1 MKNTD
6 SMYGVFST
14 KPHYSNSGASK
25 NDIYM
30 FYIYAK
36 DKKTNQYQIFYS
48 VLKGYD
54 ALRKFR
60 RTLIDKGLRSR
71 SNLHRD
77 KYLKL
82 GGALKQW
89 GDNDL
94 IHLGNCECL
103 DCTKKKTGT
112 FEFLLSK

>member
-6 SMYGVFST
+6 YIYGAFST
-14 KPHYSNSGASK
+14 KPHYANSGVSK

-30 FYIYAK
+30 FYIYSK
-36 DKKTNQYQIFYS
+36 DKKTNQILIFS
-48 VLKGYD
+48 IFSCIKGYD
-54 ALRKFR
+54 AFRKFR
-60 RTLIDKGLRSR
+60 TTLIDKGLRSY

-82 GGALKQW
+82 GGALKHW

-94 IHLGNCECL
+94 VHLSNCQCL
-103 DCTKKKTGT
+103 HCTKK
-112 FEFLLSK
+112 FN